1 MIALFTIL
9 TIVLVIV
16 RVLMGYF
23 ADAVGF
29 FAPLLTPFTV
39 ASVITGIVAFML
51 IVIKICGEIKK
62 IIGKKKDKGE
72 E

>member
-16 RVLMGYF
+16 RVLLGYF
-23 ADAVGF
+23 VDAVGF
-29 FAPLLTPFTV
+29 FAPLLTPLTI
-39 ASVITGIVAFML
+39 ASVVTGIVAFTL

-62 IIGKKKDKGE
+62 IIGKKKNKDDE
-72 E
+72 